1 MASRKNGEF
10 SRRRFFES
18 AGLLVSGC
26 GLLSVAP
33 RLNAE
38 QPFDSLPPSLWKNQR
53 QNGLIMIRRP
63 APTRLES
70 KLKIVSSAE
79 PGEPLVVNGQVFAP
93 DGVTPVEGIT
103 VYAYNTDAQGY
114 YGEDRMEYPPR
125 LFGWMRT
132 DSYGKFELSTIRPG
146 PYPNMNIPAHIHFS
160 LWGAGYPL
168 QWVEELRFT
177 GDPYITSSMLDED
190 SRLGDFGTIRELK
203 RTPDGALTC
212 GLSVKLQ
219 RETNFR

>member
-1 MASRKNGEF
+1 MAYPKGAEF
-10 SRRRFFES
+10 NRRRFFEGAS
-18 AGLLVSGC
+18 LFVGGC

-33 RLNAE
+33 RLNGE

-70 KLKIVSSAE
+70 KVQIVSSSE
-79 PGEPLVVNGQVFAP
+79 PGQSLVVEGQVFAP

-114 YGEDRMEYPPR
+114 YGENRMAYPPR
-125 LFGWMRT
+125 IYGWMKT
-132 DSYGKFELSTIRPG
+132 DAAGKFELSTIRPG
-146 PYPNMNIPAHIHFS
+146 PYPSMNIPAHVHFT

-168 QWVEELRFT
+168 QWVEELRFK
-177 GDPYITSSMLDED
+177 GDPYLTASMMDED
-190 SRLGDFGTIRELK
+190 SQLGEFRTIRELTSLGNGTLQC
-203 RTPDGALTC
+203 RLA
-212 GLSVKLQ
+212 VKLQ

>member
-1 MASRKNGEF
+1 MAYRKDAEF
-10 SRRRFFES
+10 SRRRFFEG
-18 AGLLVSGC
+18 ATLLVSGC

-33 RLNAE
+33 RLKAE
-38 QPFDSLPPSLWKNQR
+38 QPFDSMPPSLWKNQR

-63 APTRLES
+63 APARLES

-79 PGEPLVVNGQVFAP
+79 PGEPLVVEGWVFAP

-114 YGEDRMEYPPR
+114 YGEDRTEYPPR
-125 LFGWMRT
+125 LYGWMKT
-132 DSYGKFELSTIRPG
+132 DANGKFELSTIRPG
-146 PYPNMNIPAHIHFS
+146 RYPNMNIPAHIHFS

-177 GDPYITSSMLDED
+177 GDPYLTSSMVDED
-190 SRLGDFGTIRELK
+190 SQFGEFRTIRELK
-203 RTPDGALTC
+203 RSGNGTLRCDI
-212 GLSVKLQ
+212 SMRLQ

>member
-1 MASRKNGEF
+1 MAYRKNGELT
-10 SRRRFFES
+10 RRRFFEG
-18 AGLLVSGC
+18 ATLLVSGC
-26 GLLSVAP
+26 GILSVAP

-63 APTRLES
+63 APARLES

-79 PGEPLVVNGQVFAP
+79 PGEPLVVEGQVFAP

-114 YGEDRMEYPPR
+114 YGENRMAYPPR
-125 LFGWMRT
+125 LYGWMKT
-132 DSYGKFELSTIRPG
+132 DAAGKFELSTIRPG
-146 PYPNMNIPAHIHFS
+146 PYPNMSIPAHIHFT

-168 QWVEELRFT
+168 QWVEELRFK
-177 GDPYITSSMLDED
+177 GDPYLCYAAPAGASQR
-190 SRLGDFGTIRELK
+190 SRK
-203 RTPDGALTC
+203 
-212 GLSVKLQ
+212 K
-219 RETNFR
+219 